1 MAWMAACA
9 LVGLSKLTN
18 PVDKKNSNC
27 YETSDRVFSSSFDP
41 SQNTN
46 H

>member
-18 PVDKKNSNC
+18 PENKFLLVAIKIM
-27 YETSDRVFSSSFDP
+27 FG
-41 SQNTN
+41 
-46 H
+46 